1 MVDYSG
7 EDAIIYQRDAKMKI
21 NFKHLLFLSLLGSS
35 QLLFAGD
42 LLSKATSNQS
52 LSRYSENLLIDALEN
67 IKNDKIEK
75 AIKDLQHL
83 IKLNPDFKVAQ
94 LIYADMLLAHS
105 QAITDFGNVPNVSF
119 ERISALRDEA
129 HARWQYHQSPV
140 SRDKIPASLIQL
152 ASKQQHVIVVDSSRS
167 RLFLFKNQ
175 NGVPILIKDFY
186 VTVGK
191 NGVGKFVEGDQK
203 TPVGV
208 YFVTGFIKPEE
219 LPDLYGDG
227 AYPID
232 YPNAWDQ
239 RHGRTGYGIWLHGTP
254 SSTFSRPPKD
264 SNGCVIVSN
273 NDLHTLSP
281 FINKGQT
288 PVIISDSINWIT
300 KKEWKKHQADYE
312 HFVKQWRDDWE
323 SRDVDLYL
331 RHYSKEY
338 SGLGKDYDSWVEYK
352 RRVNPSK
359 KFIKVNLTN
368 TSMFLYP
375 GEKQL
380 MVVTFVQDY
389 ASDNFRRKF
398 TKRQY
403 WRMEDDGQWRI
414 IYEGAAA
421 S

>member
-1 MVDYSG
+1 MMLT
-7 EDAIIYQRDAKMKI
+7 MKI
-21 NFKHLLFLSLLGSS
+21 NFKHLFFLFCLGLSNPLV
-35 QLLFAGD
+35 AAD
-42 LLSKATSNQS
+42 LLSKATSDHS
-52 LSRYSENLLIDALEN
+52 LSRHSESLLINALEN
-67 IKNDKIEK
+67 IKNDKTEQ
-75 AIKDLQHL
+75 AIKNLNQL

-94 LIYADMLLAHS
+94 LIYADMMLARS
-105 QAITDFGNVPNVSF
+105 QPITDFGNIPNASF
-119 ERISALRDEA
+119 ERITALRDEA
-129 HARWQYHQSPV
+129 QARWRYYQSPA
-140 SRDKIPASLIQL
+140 DKNRIPGSLIQL
-152 ASKQQHVIVVDSSRS
+152 AGKQEYVIVVDSSRS

-175 NGVPILIKDFY
+175 DGVPILIKDFY
-186 VTVGK
+186 VTIGK
-191 NGVGKFVEGDQK
+191 NGTGKYVEGDQK

-208 YFVTGFIKPEE
+208 YFVTGFINPEE

-232 YPNAWDQ
+232 YPNVWDQ

-254 SSTFSRPPKD
+254 SSTYSRPPKD

-273 NDLHTLSP
+273 NDLNILSP
-281 FINKGQT
+281 FINKGHT
-288 PVIISDSINWIT
+288 PVIISDSINWVT
-300 KKEWKKHQADYE
+300 KKEWKQYQSDQE
-312 HFVKQWRDDWE
+312 HFVEQWRHDWE

-359 KFIKVNLTN
+359 KFIKVNLTD

-375 GEKQL
+375 GEQQL

-389 ASDNFRRKF
+389 TSDNFKRKF

-403 WRMEDDGQWRI
+403 WRLEDDGQWRI
-414 IYEGAAA
+414 IYEGAA

>member
-1 MVDYSG
+1 
-7 EDAIIYQRDAKMKI
+7 MKI
-21 NFKHLLFLSLLGSS
+21 NYKYLLIIFFLGLSNLVT
-35 QLLFAGD
+35 AAD
-42 LLSKATSNQS
+42 LLSKATSDQG
-52 LSRYSENLLIDALEN
+52 LSRHSESLLINALEN
-67 IKNDKIEK
+67 IKNDKTEQ
-75 AIKDLQHL
+75 AIKDLQQL
-83 IKLNPDFKVAQ
+83 VKFNPDFKVAQ
-94 LIYADMLLAHS
+94 LIYADMLLARS
-105 QAITDFGNVPNVSF
+105 QPITDFGNIPNVSF
-119 ERISALRDEA
+119 ERITALRDEA
-129 HARWQYHQSPV
+129 QARWQYNKLPASQ
-140 SRDKIPASLIQL
+140 DKIPASLVQL
-152 ASKQQHVIVVDSSRS
+152 ASKQDHVIVVDSSRS

-175 NGVPILIKDFY
+175 SGVPILIKDFY
-186 VTVGK
+186 ITIGK
-191 NGVGKFVEGDQK
+191 NGTGKYVEGDQK

-208 YFVTGFIKPEE
+208 YFVTGFISPEE

-254 SSTFSRPPKD
+254 SSTFSRPPRD

-273 NDLHTLSP
+273 HDLNILSP
-281 FINKGQT
+281 FINEGLT

-300 KKEWKKHQADYE
+300 KKEWNKSRRISE
-312 HFVKQWRDDWE
+312 SLVEQWRQDWE
-323 SRDVDLYL
+323 SRDVDSYL

-359 KFIKVNLTN
+359 KFIKVKLSN

-389 ASDNFRRKF
+389 TSDNFQRKF

-403 WRMEDDGQWRI
+403 WHLEDDGKWRI
-414 IYEGAAA
+414 VYEGAT

>member
-1 MVDYSG
+1 
-7 EDAIIYQRDAKMKI
+7 MKTKY
-21 NFKHLLFLSLLGSS
+21 NHLLFLFCLG
-35 QLLFAGD
+35 LCHPVIAGD
-42 LLSKATSNQS
+42 LLSKATSDQG
-52 LSRYSENLLIDALEN
+52 LSTYSEGLLINALEN
-67 IKNDKIEK
+67 IKNDKTEQ
-75 AIKDLQHL
+75 AIKDLRQL
-83 IKLNPDFKVAQ
+83 IKVNPDFRVAQ
-94 LIYADMLLAHS
+94 LIYADMMLARS
-105 QAITDFGNVPNVSF
+105 QAITDFGNILNVSF
-119 ERISALRDEA
+119 ERITALRDEA
-129 HARWQYHQSPV
+129 LARWQYHKLPAD
-140 SRDKIPASLIQL
+140 RDKIPASLIQL
-152 ASKQQHVIVVDSSRS
+152 ASKQDHVIVVDSSRS
-167 RLFLFKNQ
+167 RLFLFRNQ
-175 NGVPILIKDFY
+175 DGVPILIKDFY
-186 VTVGK
+186 VTIGK
-191 NGVGKFVEGDQK
+191 NGTGKYIEGDQK

-208 YFVTGFIKPEE
+208 YFVTGFINPEE

-254 SSTFSRPPKD
+254 SSTYSRPPRD

-273 NDLHTLSP
+273 QDLNVLAP
-281 FINKGQT
+281 FINKGHT

-300 KKEWKKHQADYE
+300 KKEWKKHQDNYE
-312 HFVKQWRDDWE
+312 LFVEQWRNDWE

-338 SGLGKDYDSWVEYK
+338 SGLGKDYKSWVKYK

-359 KFIKVNLTN
+359 KFIKVNITN

-380 MVVTFVQDY
+380 LVVTFVQDY

-414 IYEGAAA
+414 IYEGAA